1 MSKSGGR
8 AKISLVLWTTP
19 ARSLVANWIGFQ
31 AGRHVVR
38 NLRRIAPVCARDI
51 TIAILRT
58 FCFSLPGK
66 VTCAAWIFIYVDY
79 YSVILILC
87 AIFRHFEGPGK
98 KFMSTWITVNE
109 RRIMEVVWPRVN
121 MIDRCI
127 LSVINIVIL
136 LSLFCAPYILRMFHN
151 FFENCKKIQ
160 IYLSTSVICN
170 FTVLLYLLIRKIRI
184 CESLSIRIIFIK
196 KKLHK
201 QFLTF
206 YLLFLI
212 RYQYCLLFDVKCK
225 WPRFDTFK

>member
-1 MSKSGGR
+1 MRKFSFRIDFKFWFRSVRGKNVKVGGGR
-8 AKISLVLWTTP
+8 TKISLVLWTTP

-38 NLRRIAPVCARDI
+38 NLRRIALVCARDI
-51 TIAILRT
+51 TIAISRT

-87 AIFRHFEGPGK
+87 AIFRHLKGPGK

-127 LSVINIVIL
+127 LSVLLTSWYSQVYFAHLKFCECSIDFSKIV
-136 LSLFCAPYILRMFHN
+136 
-151 FFENCKKIQ
+151 KKFRFIFS
-160 IYLSTSVICN
+160 IFMVFLYLS
-170 FTVLLYLLIRKIRI
+170 IRKIEYIR
-184 CESLSIRIIFIK
+184 IRIIFIK
-196 KKLHK
+196 KKI
-201 QFLTF
+201 T
-206 YLLFLI
+206 
-212 RYQYCLLFDVKCK
+212 
-225 WPRFDTFK
+225 